1 VSALTLI
8 LKEIAHRRVQA
19 LLAALAV
26 AAAAAMFVVVSAAGK
41 ASNADTA
48 RRMMRIGQD
57 VSLVSARTDM
67 NRFQIEGYSSETFAE
82 DILGPQTFPSA
93 LGARTS
99 PSASSLL
106 DPSVGLPLTHLQP
119 LLMAKVS
126 LNLRTALQTTN
137 SHEYTPIAA
146 SWREDGSHLLGE
158 DDQEGQHEISSCS
171 LVSIRGSTAVFGLNG
186 REVVLT
192 GVGEERVP
200 PGEVPIGLS
209 PIPPGT
215 LQIGSELAAS
225 MGIREAG
232 QTLILPGRSFT
243 VSAILPLSGT
253 AGDAGLRCGLG
264 DAQALLQEPGKLSE
278 IRAVLDLSAGFK
290 SGAAE
295 RLRAGI
301 AAAFPDLRLVQAQ
314 VLTRSRSTQCA
325 MVYHYSRFLFVLVM
339 IGCVLWIGALGMMNA
354 QERRH
359 EFGVMR
365 AVGHGSPRILAV
377 FLGRAALLAAL
388 GAITGFAAGTIFVLY
403 AGPGM
408 FGEGAAFTLSPG
420 SGALGDA
427 AAGAIRS
434 SPAMFGA
441 AAGALRP
448 DLFTLAWV
456 ILGAPCVAVLAS
468 LPPALLAMNQ
478 DPAVTLRG

>member
-1 VSALTLI
+1 MSALTLI

-126 LNLRTALQTTN
+126 LN
-137 SHEYTPIAA
+137 
-146 SWREDGSHLLGE
+146 
-158 DDQEGQHEISSCS
+158 
-171 LVSIRGSTAVFGLNG
+171 G
-186 REVVLT
+186 REVLLT
-192 GVGEERVP
+192 GVGEEKVP
-200 PGEVPIGLS
+200 PGEAPIGLS
-209 PIPPGT
+209 PVPPGT

-232 QTLILPGRSFT
+232 QTLILPGKSFP

-278 IRAVLDLSAGFK
+278 IRAVLNLSAGFK
-290 SGAAE
+290 GGPAE
-295 RLRAGI
+295 RLRARI
-301 AAAFPDLRLVQAQ
+301 AAAFPHLRLVQAQ

-354 QERRH
+354 RERRD

-427 AAGAIRS
+427 AAGTIRS
-434 SPAMFGA
+434 SPGMFGA

-448 DLFTLAWV
+448 DVFTLAWV
-456 ILGAPCVAVLAS
+456 ILGAPCIAVLAS
-468 LPPALLAMNQ
+468 LPPALLAMSQ

>member
-1 VSALTLI
+1 MSALTLI

-26 AAAAAMFVVVSAAGK
+26 AAAAGMFVVVSVAGK

-48 RRMMRIGQD
+48 RRMIRIGQD
-57 VSLVSARTDM
+57 VSLISARTDM
-67 NRFQIEGYSSETFAE
+67 NRFHIEGYSSETFAE
-82 DILGPQTFPSA
+82 DILGAQTSPSA
-93 LGARTS
+93 SVAGGRTS

-126 LNLRTALQTTN
+126 LN
-137 SHEYTPIAA
+137 
-146 SWREDGSHLLGE
+146 
-158 DDQEGQHEISSCS
+158 
-171 LVSIRGSTAVFGLNG
+171 G
-186 REVVLT
+186 REVMLT
-192 GVGEERVP
+192 GVGEEKVP
-200 PGEVPIGLS
+200 PGEAPIGLS
-209 PIPPGT
+209 PVPPGT
-215 LQIGSELAAS
+215 LQIGFELAAS

-232 QTLILPGRSFT
+232 KTLILLGKSFT

-253 AGDAGLRCGLG
+253 PGDAALRCGLG
-264 DAQALLQEPGKLSE
+264 DAQALHQTPGKLSE
-278 IRAVLDLSAGFK
+278 IRAVLNLTAGFK
-290 SGAAE
+290 GGAAE
-295 RLRAGI
+295 RLRARI
-301 AAAFPDLRLVQAQ
+301 AAEFPDLRLVQAQ

-354 QERRH
+354 RERRH

-377 FLGRAALLAAL
+377 FLGRAALLAL
-388 GAITGFAAGTIFVLY
+388 VGAIAGFAAGTIFVLY

-408 FGEGAAFTLSPG
+408 FLYAGPGMFGQGAAFTLSPG
-420 SGALGDA
+420 SRALGDA
-427 AAGAIRS
+427 AADTIRSSPAMFGAAAADTIRS

-456 ILGAPCVAVLAS
+456 ILGAPCIAVLAS

>member
-1 VSALTLI
+1 MSALTLI

-26 AAAAAMFVVVSAAGK
+26 AAAAGMFVVVSVAGK

-48 RRMMRIGQD
+48 RRMIRIGQD
-57 VSLVSARTDM
+57 VSLISARTDM

-93 LGARTS
+93 LGARMSPSASVAGGRTS
-99 PSASSLL
+99 PSASVAGGRTSPSGSSLL
-106 DPSVGLPLTHLQP
+106 GPSVGLPLTHLQP

-126 LNLRTALQTTN
+126 LN
-137 SHEYTPIAA
+137 
-146 SWREDGSHLLGE
+146 
-158 DDQEGQHEISSCS
+158 
-171 LVSIRGSTAVFGLNG
+171 G
-186 REVVLT
+186 REVILT
-192 GVGEERVP
+192 GVGEEKVP
-200 PGEVPIGLS
+200 PGEEPIGLS
-209 PIPPGT
+209 PVPPGT

-232 QTLILPGRSFT
+232 QTLILPGKSFP

-278 IRAVLDLSAGFK
+278 IRAVLNLSAGFK
-290 SGAAE
+290 GGPAE
-295 RLRAGI
+295 RLRARI
-301 AAAFPDLRLVQAQ
+301 TAAFPDLRLVQAQ

-325 MVYHYSRFLFVLVM
+325 MVYHYSRFLFFLVM

-354 QERRH
+354 RERRD

-377 FLGRAALLAAL
+377 FLGRAALLALL
-388 GAITGFAAGTIFVLY
+388 GAITGFAAGTIFILY

-408 FGEGAAFTLSPG
+408 FGGGVGFTLSPG
-420 SGALGDA
+420 SGALGGA
-427 AAGAIRS
+427 AAGTVRS
-434 SPAMFGA
+434 SPGMFGA

-448 DLFTLAWV
+448 DVFTLAWV
-456 ILGAPCVAVLAS
+456 ILGAPCIAVLAS
-468 LPPALLAMNQ
+468 LPPALLAMSQ

>member
-1 VSALTLI
+1 VSALALI
-8 LKEIAHRRVQA
+8 LKEIAHRPVQA

-26 AAAAAMFVVVSAAGK
+26 AAAAGMFVVVSAAGK

-48 RRMMRIGQD
+48 RRMIRIGQD
-57 VSLVSARTDM
+57 VSLISARTDM

-82 DILGPQTFPSA
+82 DILKAPTSPSA
-93 LGARTS
+93 LGAPMSPSASVAGGRTS
-99 PSASSLL
+99 PSASSLP

-119 LLMAKVS
+119 LLVAKMS
-126 LNLRTALQTTN
+126 
-137 SHEYTPIAA
+137 
-146 SWREDGSHLLGE
+146 
-158 DDQEGQHEISSCS
+158 
-171 LVSIRGSTAVFGLNG
+171 LNG
-186 REVVLT
+186 REVLLT
-192 GVGEERVP
+192 GVGEEKVP
-200 PGEVPIGLS
+200 PGEAPIGLS
-209 PIPPGT
+209 PVPPGT
-215 LQIGSELAAS
+215 LQIGFELAAS

-232 QTLILPGRSFT
+232 KTLILLGKSFT

-253 AGDAGLRCGLG
+253 PGDAGLRCGLG
-264 DAQALLQEPGKLSE
+264 DAQALLQQPGKLSE
-278 IRAVLDLSAGFK
+278 IRAVLNLAAGFK
-290 SGAAE
+290 GGPVE
-295 RLRAGI
+295 RLRARI
-301 AAAFPDLRLVQAQ
+301 TAAFPDLRLVQAQ

-354 QERRH
+354 RERRH

-377 FLGRAALLAAL
+377 FLGRAALLAL
-388 GAITGFAAGTIFVLY
+388 VGAITGIVAGTIFVLY

-408 FGEGAAFTLSPG
+408 FGQGAAFTLSPG

-427 AAGAIRS
+427 AAGTIRS
-434 SPAMFGA
+434 SPAIFGAAAADTIRSSPAIFGAAAADTIRSSPATFGA

-456 ILGAPCVAVLAS
+456 ILGAPCIAVLAS

>member
-1 VSALTLI
+1 VSALALI
-8 LKEIAHRRVQA
+8 LKEIAHRPVQA
-19 LLAALAV
+19 FLAALAV
-26 AAAAAMFVVVSAAGK
+26 AAAAGMFVVVSAAGK

-48 RRMMRIGQD
+48 RRMIRIGQD
-57 VSLVSARTDM
+57 VSLISARTDM

-82 DILGPQTFPSA
+82 DILEAPTSPSA
-93 LGARTS
+93 LGAPMSPSASVAGGRTSPSASVAGGRTS
-99 PSASSLL
+99 PSASSFL

-119 LLMAKVS
+119 LLVAKVS
-126 LNLRTALQTTN
+126 LN
-137 SHEYTPIAA
+137 
-146 SWREDGSHLLGE
+146 
-158 DDQEGQHEISSCS
+158 
-171 LVSIRGSTAVFGLNG
+171 G
-186 REVVLT
+186 REVLLT
-192 GVGEERVP
+192 GVGEEKVP
-200 PGEVPIGLS
+200 PGEAPIGLS
-209 PIPPGT
+209 PVPPGT
-215 LQIGSELAAS
+215 LQIGFELAAS

-232 QTLILPGRSFT
+232 KTLILPGKSFT

-253 AGDAGLRCGLG
+253 PGDAGLRCGLG
-264 DAQALLQEPGKLSE
+264 DAQALLQQPGRVSE
-278 IRAVLDLSAGFK
+278 IRAVLNLAAGFK
-290 SGAAE
+290 GSPVE
-295 RLRAGI
+295 RLRARI
-301 AAAFPDLRLVQAQ
+301 SAAFPDLRLVQAQ

-354 QERRH
+354 RERRH

-377 FLGRAALLAAL
+377 FLGRAALLAL
-388 GAITGFAAGTIFVLY
+388 VGAITGIVAGTIFVLY

-420 SGALGDA
+420 SGALGHA
-427 AAGAIRS
+427 AAGTIRS
-434 SPAMFGA
+434 SPAMFEAAAADTIRSSPAIFGA

-456 ILGAPCVAVLAS
+456 ILGAPCIAVLAS

>member
-1 VSALTLI
+1 MSAFALI

-19 LLAALAV
+19 FLAALAV

-48 RRMMRIGQD
+48 RRMIRIGQD
-57 VSLVSARTDM
+57 VSLISARTDM
-67 NRFQIEGYSSETFAE
+67 NRFQIEGYSSETFDE
-82 DILGPQTFPSA
+82 DILKAPTSPSA
-93 LGARTS
+93 LEAPMSPSASVAGGRTSPSASVAGGRTS
-99 PSASSLL
+99 PSASSLP

-126 LNLRTALQTTN
+126 LN
-137 SHEYTPIAA
+137 
-146 SWREDGSHLLGE
+146 
-158 DDQEGQHEISSCS
+158 
-171 LVSIRGSTAVFGLNG
+171 G
-186 REVVLT
+186 REVLLT
-192 GVGEERVP
+192 GVGEEKVP
-200 PGEVPIGLS
+200 PGEAPIGLS
-209 PIPPGT
+209 PVPPGT
-215 LQIGSELAAS
+215 LQIGFELAAS

-232 QTLILPGRSFT
+232 NTLILLGKSFT

-253 AGDAGLRCGLG
+253 PGDAALRCGLG
-264 DAQALLQEPGKLSE
+264 DAQALLQTPGKLSE
-278 IRAVLDLSAGFK
+278 IRAVLNLTAGFK
-290 SGAAE
+290 GGAAE
-295 RLRAGI
+295 RLRARI

-354 QERRH
+354 RERRH

-365 AVGHGSPRILAV
+365 AVGLGSPRILAV
-377 FLGRAALLAAL
+377 FLGRAALLAL
-388 GAITGFAAGTIFVLY
+388 VGAIAGFVAGTIFVLY

-408 FGEGAAFTLSPG
+408 FLYAGPGMFGQGAAFTLSPG
-420 SGALGDA
+420 SRALGDA
-427 AAGAIRS
+427 AADTIRS

-441 AAGALRP
+441 AGGALRP

-456 ILGAPCVAVLAS
+456 ILGAPCIAVLAS

>member
-1 VSALTLI
+1 MSALALI

-48 RRMMRIGQD
+48 RRMIRIGQD
-57 VSLVSARTDM
+57 VSLISARTDM

-82 DILGPQTFPSA
+82 DILEAPTSPSA
-93 LGARTS
+93 LEAPTSPSASVAGGRTSPSASVAGGRTSPSASVAGGRTS

-126 LNLRTALQTTN
+126 LN
-137 SHEYTPIAA
+137 
-146 SWREDGSHLLGE
+146 
-158 DDQEGQHEISSCS
+158 
-171 LVSIRGSTAVFGLNG
+171 G
-186 REVVLT
+186 REVLLT
-192 GVGEERVP
+192 GVGEEKVP
-200 PGEVPIGLS
+200 PGEAPIGLS
-209 PIPPGT
+209 PVPPGT
-215 LQIGSELAAS
+215 LQIGFELAAS

-232 QTLILPGRSFT
+232 KTLILLGKSFT

-253 AGDAGLRCGLG
+253 PGDAGLRCGLG
-264 DAQALLQEPGKLSE
+264 DAQALHQTPGKLSE
-278 IRAVLDLSAGFK
+278 IRAVLNLAAGFK
-290 SGAAE
+290 GGPVE
-295 RLRAGI
+295 RLRARI

-354 QERRH
+354 RERRH

-365 AVGHGSPRILAV
+365 AVGLGSPRILAV

-388 GAITGFAAGTIFVLY
+388 GAIAGFAAGTIFVLY

-408 FGEGAAFTLSPG
+408 FGQGAAFTLSPG
-420 SGALGDA
+420 SRALGDA
-427 AAGAIRS
+427 AADTIRS

-441 AAGALRP
+441 AGGALRP